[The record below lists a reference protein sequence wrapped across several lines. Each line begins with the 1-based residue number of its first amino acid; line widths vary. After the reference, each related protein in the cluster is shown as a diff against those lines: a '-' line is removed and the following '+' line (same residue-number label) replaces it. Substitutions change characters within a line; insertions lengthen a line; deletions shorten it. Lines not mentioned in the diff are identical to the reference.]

1 MSNRTGEIDYYL
13 LVAVLVLTGFGIIMS
28 FSAGGFM
35 SGSSAKFSNDSL
47 FFFKRELIRVVLA
60 LVFFLIALNINYRK
74 LRKLIVP
81 FFVFMLGIMLV
92 TLLLAKAVRGSR
104 SWIMGIQPVEIARVA
119 LVLFLAELMDKKG
132 DDLKKIKTGYIPGVS
147 VVVLLAG
154 IVALQPDFG
163 SAMAL
168 SILGY
173 SMMFLGGV
181 NVLAW
186 VAGLGLAS
194 VAFITAAL
202 TKQHILGRL
211 TGFWWGLTKPEELAA
226 LISSTSGHVKN
237 TLVQTHQSILSIG
250 SGGIFG
256 VGLGQSRQKFLF
268 VSEAHTDFIFSIIG
282 EEGGILIAGMIML
295 LFLVILWRGIKLS
308 LQLSDRFESLTVL
321 GLSCGIFIYAAIN
334 ISVALGIFPI
344 TGLPLPFLSYGGSA
358 LMANTASIGL
368 ILNISRH
375 RGEKSGQTFIRKNNG
390 FSDSRWRDGRSSL
403 SWSGRSRRR

>member
-1 MSNRTGEIDYYL
+1 MNNRSGEIDHYL
-13 LVAVLVLTGFGIIMS
+13 LVAVLVLTGFGLIMS

-60 LVFFLIALNINYRK
+60 LAFFLIALNVNYRK
-74 LRKLIVP
+74 LRSLIVP
-81 FFVFMLGIMLV
+81 FFWFMMGVMLV
-92 TLLLAKAVRGSR
+92 TLLLTKAVRGSR
-104 SWIMGIQPVEIARVA
+104 SWIMGIQPVEIARIA
-119 LVLFLAELMDKKG
+119 LVLFLADFMDKKG
-132 DDLKKIKTGYIPGVS
+132 EDFKKIKIGYIPGVAA
-147 VVVLLAG
+147 VVFLAG
-154 IVALQPDFG
+154 IVILQPDFG

-168 SILGY
+168 SVLGY
-173 SMMFLGGV
+173 TMLFLGGA
-181 NVLAW
+181 NLPAW
-186 VAGLGLAS
+186 VGGLGLAS
-194 VAFITAAL
+194 VVFVAAAL
-202 TKQHILGRL
+202 TQQHILGRL
-211 TGFWWGLTKPEELAA
+211 TGFWWSLTRPEELSA
-226 LISSTSGHVKN
+226 LIGSASGHIKN
-237 TLVQTHQSILSIG
+237 TLVQTYQSILGIG
-250 SGGIFG
+250 SGGLFG

-321 GLSCGIFIYAAIN
+321 GLSCGIFIYATIN

-358 LMANTASIGL
+358 LVANAASIGL
-368 ILNISRH
+368 ILNISKH

-390 FSDSRWRDGRSSL
+390 ISDSRWRDGRSSL

>member
-1 MSNRTGEIDYYL
+1 MSNRVGEIDYYL
-13 LVAVLVLTGFGIIMS
+13 LVTVLVLTGFGLIMS

-35 SGSSAKFSNDSL
+35 SGNSAKFSNDSL

-60 LVFFLIALNINYRK
+60 LALFLIALNINYRK
-74 LRKLIVP
+74 LRNMIVP
-81 FFVFMLGIMLV
+81 FFVFMLGVMLV
-92 TLLLAKAVRGSR
+92 TVLLAKAVRGSR
-104 SWIMGIQPVEIARVA
+104 SWIMGVQPVEIARIA
-119 LVLFLAELMDKKG
+119 LVLFLADFIDKKG
-132 DDLKKIKTGYIPGVS
+132 EDFKKIKIGYIPGVA
-147 VVVLLAG
+147 VVALLAV
-154 IVALQPDFG
+154 IIALQPDFG

-173 SMMFLGGV
+173 TMLFLGGV

-186 VAGLGLAS
+186 LAGLGLAS
-194 VAFITAAL
+194 FVFVAAAL

-211 TGFWWGLTKPEELAA
+211 TGFWWGLTRPEELSA
-226 LISSTSGHVKN
+226 LIGSASGHIKN
-237 TLVQTHQSILSIG
+237 TLVQAYQSILGIG
-250 SGGIFG
+250 SGGLFG

-282 EEGGILIAGMIML
+282 EEGGMLIAGIIMF
-295 LFLVILWRGIKLS
+295 LFLVILWRGVKLS

-321 GLSCGIFIYAAIN
+321 GLSCGIFIYATIN

-358 LMANTASIGL
+358 LVSNVASIGL
-368 ILNISRH
+368 ILNISKH

-390 FSDSRWRDGRSSL
+390 ISDSRWRDGRSSL

>member
-1 MSNRTGEIDYYL
+1 MSNRSGEMDHYL
-13 LVAVLVLTGFGIIMS
+13 LVAVLVLTGFGLIMS

-60 LVFFLIALNINYRK
+60 MVLFLIAFNINYRK
-74 LRKLIVP
+74 LRSLVVP
-81 FFVFMLGIMLV
+81 FFGFMLGVMLV
-92 TLLLAKAVRGSR
+92 TLLLAKTVRGSR
-104 SWIMGIQPVEIARVA
+104 SWIMGVQPVELARIA
-119 LVLFLAELMDKKG
+119 LVLFLADLIDKRG
-132 DDLKKIKTGYIPGVS
+132 DQFKQFKAGYIPGVS
-147 VVVLLAG
+147 AVALLAV
-154 IVALQPDFG
+154 IIALQPDFG

-173 SMMFLGGV
+173 TMLFLGGA
-181 NVLAW
+181 NLLAW
-186 VAGLGLAS
+186 TGGLGLAS

-202 TKQHILGRL
+202 TQKHVLGRL
-211 TGFWWGLTKPEELAA
+211 TGFWWGLTRPEELSS
-226 LISSTSGHVKN
+226 LIESSAGHVKN
-237 TLVQTHQSILSIG
+237 TLIQAHQSILGIG
-250 SGGIFG
+250 SGGMFG

-282 EEGGILIAGMIML
+282 EEGGLLFAGIIML
-295 LFLVILWRGIKLS
+295 VFLVILWQGIKLS

-358 LMANTASIGL
+358 LLANAASVGL
-368 ILNISRH
+368 MLNISKH

-390 FSDSRWRDGRSSL
+390 VSDSRWRDGRSSL

>member
-1 MSNRTGEIDYYL
+1 MNNRTGEIDHYL
-13 LVAVLVLTGFGIIMS
+13 LTAALVLTGFGLIMS
-28 FSAGGFM
+28 FSAGGYM

-47 FFFKRELIRVVLA
+47 FFFKRELVRVALA
-60 LVFFLIALNINYRK
+60 FGFFLAALNINYRK
-74 LRKLIVP
+74 LRRLITP
-81 FFVFMLGIMLV
+81 LFASMLAIMLL

-104 SWIMGIQPVEIARVA
+104 SWIMGIQPVELARIS
-119 LVLFLAELMDKKG
+119 LVLFLADFVDKKG
-132 DDLKKIKTGYIPGVS
+132 DGIKKVIPGYLPGVAA
-147 VVVLLAG
+147 VVLMAG

-168 SILGY
+168 AILGY
-173 SMMFLGGV
+173 GMLFLGGV
-181 NVLAW
+181 SIMAW
-186 VAGLGLAS
+186 LGGLGLA
-194 VAFITAAL
+194 VITFLAAAL

-211 TGFWWGLTKPEELAA
+211 TGFWWGLTRPTELAA
-226 LISSTSGHVKN
+226 LIESTSGHVKN
-237 TLVQTHQSILSIG
+237 TLVQTYQSVLGIG
-250 SGGIFG
+250 SGGLFG

-282 EEGGILIAGMIML
+282 EEGGLLFAGLIML
-295 LFLVILWRGIKLS
+295 IFLVILWRGIKLS

-321 GLSCGIFIYAAIN
+321 GLSCSIFIYAAIN

-358 LMANTASIGL
+358 LMANAVSIGL

-390 FSDSRWRDGRSSL
+390 ISDSRWRDGRSSL